1 MPPKMEL
8 ANALRFIVILIVTY
22 EKKANMQF
30 NRKLLTSLFIGQYN
44 VEKRKLPP
52 PTKIPNLKRHKR
64 QINANPE

>member
-1 MPPKMEL
+1 MPYDL
-8 ANALRFIVILIVTY
+8 LSFLLLRTK
-22 EKKANMQF
+22 KKANMQF

-44 VEKRKLPP
+44 VEKTQTSP